1 VPEPKFKVGDRVK
14 FTPAPGCIAEVTK
27 VAVWRNYSVADMP
40 PGYWYS
46 VRARADGTAICQC
59 ISAAAH
65 EEWLELV
72 EQQKP
77 AIWPWIIL
85 GILILIGR
93 RKKK

>member
-1 VPEPKFKVGDRVK
+1 MPEPRFKAGDRVK
-14 FTPAPGCIAEVTK
+14 FTPDPGCIVEVIKTP
-27 VAVWRNYSVADMP
+27 VWRNYPAAGMP

-46 VRARADGTAICQC
+46 VRAEDTAICQSK
-59 ISAAAH
+59 SAAAH

-77 AIWPWIIL
+77 KSAIWPWIIL

-93 RKKK
+93 RKKR

>member
-1 VPEPKFKVGDRVK
+1 MPEPKFKVGDRVK
-14 FTPAPGCIAEVTK
+14 FTPDPSCIAEVIKTP
-27 VAVWRNYSVADMP
+27 VWRNYPAAGMP

-46 VRARADGTAICQC
+46 VRADGTAICQF

-93 RKKK
+93 RKKR